1 LLLAFCRAYFFT
13 VMKLFYCACREEAVN
28 EDIYDDV
35 AENHYEIIPRH
46 VRFYWEILLFRYLQY
61 NYITN

>member
-1 LLLAFCRAYFFT
+1 
-13 VMKLFYCACREEAVN
+13 MKLFYCACREEAVN